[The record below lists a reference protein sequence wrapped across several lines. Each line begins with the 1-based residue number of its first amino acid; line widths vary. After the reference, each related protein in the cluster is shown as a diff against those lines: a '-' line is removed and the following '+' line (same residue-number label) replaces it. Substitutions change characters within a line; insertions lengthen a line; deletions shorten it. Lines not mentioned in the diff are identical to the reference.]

1 MSKHI
6 SKRTHLN
13 SVHRQMTIKIPRKEG
28 ERKIKWQPLA
38 VETER
43 RKEQTFSRRWVR
55 TCPEGFIISH
65 WGERGGNRVHLYFT
79 VFLLHVLLLLMTIA
93 AVVGCNFKQIQS
105 LLWCDIIHL
114 KVHLYI
120 FYYFYFFMIWIW
132 QLYRLFVLLII
143 NLLYFRTLKLT
154 LKQFYKKNI

>member
-1 MSKHI
+1 MYMSKHI

-65 WGERGGNRVHLYFT
+65 WGERGGNRVQLYFT
-79 VFLLHVLLLLMTIA
+79 VFLIHISRVTVINDYCSCGWLQFQTNSKFTVVWHYSSKSSFIYLLLLL
-93 AVVGCNFKQIQS
+93 FF
-105 LLWCDIIHL
+105 LWYEFGN
-114 KVHLYI
+114 YI
-120 FYYFYFFMIWIW
+120 DYLCF
-132 QLYRLFVLLII
+132 
-143 NLLYFRTLKLT
+143 
-154 LKQFYKKNI
+154 